1 MSKDQSCLT
10 GEVPDNW
17 KLANGMPIHK
27 RGQKEDLGNYRPVSL
42 TSVPS
47 KLMEQIILSAITRHL
62 KDRRS
67 DPDSTDLGGAGP
79 AWPTGSPFMTDEG
92 IESIISKFV
101 HNTKLVGSVELV
113 EGRRALQRDLDRLER
128 WADSNG
134 MRFNKAKC
142 RQSIL
147 AAYPFSF
154 SVTPGERSS
163 SERFKLGVKIMAD
176 EEEIMCKL
184 GSIQEIRNKT
194 LQMEKIKARL
204 KAEFEALESE
214 ERHLKEYKQEMDLLL
229 QEKMA
234 HVEELRLIHAD
245 INVMENTIKQSE
257 NDLNKLLEST
267 RRLHEEYKPLKE
279 HVDALRMTLGLQRLP
294 DLCEEEEKLSLDYFE
309 KQKAEWQTEP
319 QEPPIPESLAAAAAA
334 AQQLQVARKQD
345 TRQTATFRQQ
355 PPPMKVIFK

>member
-1 MSKDQSCLT
+1 
-10 GEVPDNW
+10 
-17 KLANGMPIHK
+17 
-27 RGQKEDLGNYRPVSL
+27 
-42 TSVPS
+42 
-47 KLMEQIILSAITRHL
+47 
-62 KDRRS
+62 
-67 DPDSTDLGGAGP
+67 
-79 AWPTGSPFMTDEG
+79 
-92 IESIISKFV
+92 
-101 HNTKLVGSVELV
+101 
-113 EGRRALQRDLDRLER
+113 
-128 WADSNG
+128 
-134 MRFNKAKC
+134 
-142 RQSIL
+142 
-147 AAYPFSF
+147 
-154 SVTPGERSS
+154 
-163 SERFKLGVKIMAD
+163 
-176 EEEIMCKL
+176 
-184 GSIQEIRNKT
+184 
-194 LQMEKIKARL
+194 MEKIKARL

-267 RRLHEEYKPLKE
+267 RRLHDEYKPLKE

-294 DLCEEEEKLSLDYFE
+294 DLCDEEEKLSLDYFE

-355 PPPMKVIFK
+355 PPPMKKKLADSSCLRKLHNRPVYHVTNKFTEMHLYALFAKPRADPETPKSQNGSKMNEKRVNL

>member
-1 MSKDQSCLT
+1 MEIIFHPLSLPFWLHRESNCRVFTLVRVAGEPIMRT
-10 GEVPDNW
+10 G
-17 KLANGMPIHK
+17 L
-27 RGQKEDLGNYRPVSL
+27 YF
-42 TSVPS
+42 
-47 KLMEQIILSAITRHL
+47 
-62 KDRRS
+62 
-67 DPDSTDLGGAGP
+67 
-79 AWPTGSPFMTDEG
+79 PFLFL
-92 IESIISKFV
+92 IISTAFEMRG
-101 HNTKLVGSVELV
+101 L
-113 EGRRALQRDLDRLER
+113 RREPAAQRDAMASCCCENLGANEVLQKRRQAETK
-128 WADSNG
+128 
-134 MRFNKAKC
+134 MNKVA
-142 RQSIL
+142 QWS
-147 AAYPFSF
+147 
-154 SVTPGERSS
+154 
-163 SERFKLGVKIMAD
+163 
-176 EEEIMCKL
+176 
-184 GSIQEIRNKT
+184 QWNKT

-355 PPPMKVIFK
+355 PPPMKACLSCHQQIHRNAPICPLCKAKSRSRNPKKPKRKQDE

>member
-1 MSKDQSCLT
+1 
-10 GEVPDNW
+10 
-17 KLANGMPIHK
+17 
-27 RGQKEDLGNYRPVSL
+27 
-42 TSVPS
+42 
-47 KLMEQIILSAITRHL
+47 
-62 KDRRS
+62 
-67 DPDSTDLGGAGP
+67 
-79 AWPTGSPFMTDEG
+79 
-92 IESIISKFV
+92 
-101 HNTKLVGSVELV
+101 
-113 EGRRALQRDLDRLER
+113 
-128 WADSNG
+128 
-134 MRFNKAKC
+134 
-142 RQSIL
+142 
-147 AAYPFSF
+147 
-154 SVTPGERSS
+154 
-163 SERFKLGVKIMAD
+163 
-176 EEEIMCKL
+176 
-184 GSIQEIRNKT
+184 
-194 LQMEKIKARL
+194 MEKIKARL

-267 RRLHEEYKPLKE
+267 RRLHDEYKPLKE

-355 PPPMKVIFK
+355 PPPMKVSKLDWTMEEAKPACHVTNRFIEMHLYALFAKPRVGHGTPKSQNGSKMNEETVKG

>member
-1 MSKDQSCLT
+1 MEGVEPGSTPSRPHLRAGIRD
-10 GEVPDNW
+10 EVFSLEIPVYLRPFKGVFFRSVFQLQVAIRISHLIPFPDNPPGCLLYLICDW
-17 KLANGMPIHK
+17 
-27 RGQKEDLGNYRPVSL
+27 QKKKKKKKNRMQDV
-42 TSVPS
+42 
-47 KLMEQIILSAITRHL
+47 
-62 KDRRS
+62 
-67 DPDSTDLGGAGP
+67 
-79 AWPTGSPFMTDEG
+79 
-92 IESIISKFV
+92 
-101 HNTKLVGSVELV
+101 
-113 EGRRALQRDLDRLER
+113 
-128 WADSNG
+128 
-134 MRFNKAKC
+134 C
-142 RQSIL
+142 R
-147 AAYPFSF
+147 
-154 SVTPGERSS
+154 
-163 SERFKLGVKIMAD
+163 KIY
-176 EEEIMCKL
+176 
-184 GSIQEIRNKT
+184 RNKT

-355 PPPMKVIFK
+355 PPPMKACLSCHQQIHRNAPICPLCKAKSRSRNPKKPKRKQDE

>member
-1 MSKDQSCLT
+1 
-10 GEVPDNW
+10 
-17 KLANGMPIHK
+17 
-27 RGQKEDLGNYRPVSL
+27 
-42 TSVPS
+42 
-47 KLMEQIILSAITRHL
+47 
-62 KDRRS
+62 
-67 DPDSTDLGGAGP
+67 
-79 AWPTGSPFMTDEG
+79 
-92 IESIISKFV
+92 
-101 HNTKLVGSVELV
+101 
-113 EGRRALQRDLDRLER
+113 
-128 WADSNG
+128 
-134 MRFNKAKC
+134 
-142 RQSIL
+142 
-147 AAYPFSF
+147 
-154 SVTPGERSS
+154 
-163 SERFKLGVKIMAD
+163 MAD
-176 EEEIMCKL
+176 EQEIMCKL
-184 GSIQEIRNKT
+184 ESIKEIRNKT

-245 INVMENTIKQSE
+245 INVSE

-267 RRLHEEYKPLKE
+267 RRLHDEYKPLKE

-355 PPPMKVIFK
+355 PPPMKACLSCHQQIHRNAPICPLCKAKSRSRNPKKPKRKQDE

>member
-1 MSKDQSCLT
+1 MRAGRASGRFPTCCL
-10 GEVPDNW
+10 W
-17 KLANGMPIHK
+17 RL
-27 RGQKEDLGNYRPVSL
+27 
-42 TSVPS
+42 
-47 KLMEQIILSAITRHL
+47 
-62 KDRRS
+62 RRS
-67 DPDSTDLGGAGP
+67 GEQGGA
-79 AWPTGSPFMTDEG
+79 ARIAVCVLSSRVT
-92 IESIISKFV
+92 
-101 HNTKLVGSVELV
+101 
-113 EGRRALQRDLDRLER
+113 RRTRGGVRRREQPRTA
-128 WADSNG
+128 SC
-134 MRFNKAKC
+134 M
-142 RQSIL
+142 
-147 AAYPFSF
+147 P
-154 SVTPGERSS
+154 TPGGRSAEPSAGLLRSS
-163 SERFKLGVKIMAD
+163 AGALI
-176 EEEIMCKL
+176 L
-184 GSIQEIRNKT
+184 RNKT

-355 PPPMKVIFK
+355 PPPMKACLSCHQQIHRNAPICPLCKAKSRSRNPKKPKRKQDE

>member
-1 MSKDQSCLT
+1 
-10 GEVPDNW
+10 
-17 KLANGMPIHK
+17 
-27 RGQKEDLGNYRPVSL
+27 
-42 TSVPS
+42 
-47 KLMEQIILSAITRHL
+47 
-62 KDRRS
+62 
-67 DPDSTDLGGAGP
+67 
-79 AWPTGSPFMTDEG
+79 
-92 IESIISKFV
+92 
-101 HNTKLVGSVELV
+101 
-113 EGRRALQRDLDRLER
+113 
-128 WADSNG
+128 
-134 MRFNKAKC
+134 
-142 RQSIL
+142 
-147 AAYPFSF
+147 
-154 SVTPGERSS
+154 
-163 SERFKLGVKIMAD
+163 
-176 EEEIMCKL
+176 
-184 GSIQEIRNKT
+184 
-194 LQMEKIKARL
+194 MEKIKARL

-294 DLCEEEEKLSLDYFE
+294 DLCEEEEKLSLEWKKRTQEEAIVGGNTREGQKTSVLQLVCAAAGQNFTFRCLLRAMAFNPNPKTVNNYFE

-355 PPPMKVIFK
+355 PPPMKERQNVDHMPLKLCEEQILLAELLGFGLSEIAIMEDNLTPFSTWQ

>member
-1 MSKDQSCLT
+1 
-10 GEVPDNW
+10 
-17 KLANGMPIHK
+17 
-27 RGQKEDLGNYRPVSL
+27 
-42 TSVPS
+42 
-47 KLMEQIILSAITRHL
+47 
-62 KDRRS
+62 
-67 DPDSTDLGGAGP
+67 
-79 AWPTGSPFMTDEG
+79 
-92 IESIISKFV
+92 
-101 HNTKLVGSVELV
+101 
-113 EGRRALQRDLDRLER
+113 
-128 WADSNG
+128 
-134 MRFNKAKC
+134 
-142 RQSIL
+142 
-147 AAYPFSF
+147 
-154 SVTPGERSS
+154 
-163 SERFKLGVKIMAD
+163 MAD
-176 EEEIMCKL
+176 EQEIMCKL
-184 GSIQEIRNKT
+184 ESIKEIRNKT

-355 PPPMKVIFK
+355 PPPMSLFILSPTNSSECTNMSTLQSKKPISESQKAQKETGRMKLRKLLSKVIIEWLGLEGTSRIMKLQRPHPGQGHQPPHLIQ